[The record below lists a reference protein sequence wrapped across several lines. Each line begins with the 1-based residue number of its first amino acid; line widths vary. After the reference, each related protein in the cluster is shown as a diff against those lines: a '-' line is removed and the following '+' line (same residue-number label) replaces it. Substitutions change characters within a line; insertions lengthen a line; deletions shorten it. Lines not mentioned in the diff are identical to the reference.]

1 MYEVNLSKT
10 WTLDNLY
17 SHVFSLPEQRN
28 VRKTTCYSDLIEDRH
43 KFSQTFCLLKELLSK
58 FVHLMSKFVHLMSK
72 FVHLMSKFVH
82 LMSKFVHLM
91 SKFVHLMSKF
101 VHLMSKFV
109 HLMGKKIVYSS
120 FFSDYLCIFII
131 SSSVKK

>member
-17 SHVFSLPEQRN
+17 SHVFSLAEQRN
-28 VRKTTCYSDLIEDRH
+28 VRKTTCYSDLIEDGH
-43 KFSQTFCLLKELLSK
+43 KFSQTFCLLKE
-58 FVHLMSKFVHLMSK
+58 LMSKFVHLMSK

-82 LMSKFVHLM
+82 LMSKFVH
-91 SKFVHLMSKF
+91 F
-101 VHLMSKFV
+101 
-109 HLMGKKIVYSS
+109 MGNKIVYSS